1 MVLGAQTEKLTGSA
15 VLFTSENLTD
25 WTFLGAIA
33 GRTPAVSGH
42 SAICG
47 NVPTCFPLTE
57 PTSLLVCPQGLEAEG
72 IEYHNSHQAGYFLG
86 RSHTEPP
93 EFKHGEFTEL
103 DRGFDFYAAQ
113 TLEDDKGR
121 RILFA
126 WMGVPDQ
133 HEDKHPTHAYHWI
146 HCLTMPRQLSL
157 SNGRIIQRP
166 LSEMKSR
173 RTDEQKHRLQ
183 LNCSSVS
190 LPVKDASRAEV
201 VAGGHHLRIRF

>member
-1 MVLGAQTEKLTGSA
+1 MTEKAIGKRINASPYPKTGSYLKKGVVARLPEGYTAHFRDPKVWKKDGAYYMVLGAQTEKLTGSA

-42 SAICG
+42 SVICG

-57 PTSLLVCPQGLEAEG
+57 PTSLLVCPQGLEADG

-93 EFKHGEFTEL
+93 EFKHGAFTEL

-126 WMGVPDQ
+126 WMGF
-133 HEDKHPTHAYHWI
+133 
-146 HCLTMPRQLSL
+146 
-157 SNGRIIQRP
+157 RI
-166 LSEMKSR
+166 SM
-173 RTDEQKHRLQ
+173 RTNIRHM
-183 LNCSSVS
+183 
-190 LPVKDASRAEV
+190 
-201 VAGGHHLRIRF
+201 RITGFTA